1 MSSKSSINTIAWS
14 PSTWWLLLAL
24 RRLVSRKVRC
34 PSLTAFTS
42 WNSCRLPTCRGI
54 FSFVVLHR
62 LAGWKVRP
70 QKASSWEA
78 QHLTAHSLKMLSC
91 FFVEAVLG
99 QCMLELTEAVAR
111 HSMVRHSDVACVQE
125 PMLRRLH
132 ATLSAPMKLD
142 PVRPEYHRASLQWA
156 PPSPHKLR
164 PPKQPAAAG
173 TATPSPASAAT
184 AGGMAASTAHSAFSV
199 PPLGT
204 PAAGWSAAEL
214 RASDSASMSEL
225 DLTSEPSGGS
235 LPGGGSLSGSLR
247 SGGNGNGGGG
257 FSGGAFVALSTGGQI
272 SSRLLSMR
280 SAAALLE
287 LPQVCLESLDA
298 QECCAAA
305 VADAACAAPQDVTP
319 LARLARAL
327 LVLGRRFASLL

>member
-1 MSSKSSINTIAWS
+1 
-14 PSTWWLLLAL
+14 
-24 RRLVSRKVRC
+24 
-34 PSLTAFTS
+34 
-42 WNSCRLPTCRGI
+42 
-54 FSFVVLHR
+54 
-62 LAGWKVRP
+62 
-70 QKASSWEA
+70 
-78 QHLTAHSLKMLSC
+78 
-91 FFVEAVLG
+91 
-99 QCMLELTEAVAR
+99 
-111 HSMVRHSDVACVQE
+111 MVRHSDVACVQE

-132 ATLSAPMKLD
+132 ATLSAPIKLD

-156 PPSPHKLR
+156 PPSPDKLR

-173 TATPSPASAAT
+173 AAAPSPASAAT
-184 AGGMAASTAHSAFSV
+184 AGGMAGSTADSAFSV

-235 LPGGGSLSGSLR
+235 PPRGGSLSSSLH
-247 SGGNGNGGGG
+247 SGGNGGGGG
-257 FSGGAFVALSTGGQI
+257 FSGYGFVALSTGGQI

-298 QECCAAA
+298 QECSAAA
-305 VADAACAAPQDVTP
+305 AADAACAAPQDVTP
-319 LARLARAL
+319 LAGLARAL
-327 LVLGRRFASLL
+327 LFLGRRFASLL